1 MNYYDKNQCDRNR
14 SVFHWFLY
22 EIKTP
27 SNRWIRVY
35 IWVTH
40 AKYVYILF
48 TLSIVILSTNSYE
61 FPSFFEYFFLSV
73 FLCKQ
78 FSLFGFA
85 LCTMGI
91 WPHYYWFVTQVLVFF
106 RSVPFTRFAE
116 RNWLNTPL
124 YRFTIE
130 NHEKKTTV
138 TLEYTIQIVY
148 VSTSKYSFVKN
159 KLDIIKI
166 AVNLFPINFFHD
178 ISTEKENIRQT
189 LVDYLAV

>member
-1 MNYYDKNQCDRNR
+1 
-14 SVFHWFLY
+14 
-22 EIKTP
+22 
-27 SNRWIRVY
+27 
-35 IWVTH
+35 
-40 AKYVYILF
+40 
-48 TLSIVILSTNSYE
+48 
-61 FPSFFEYFFLSV
+61 
-73 FLCKQ
+73 
-78 FSLFGFA
+78 
-85 LCTMGI
+85 
-91 WPHYYWFVTQVLVFF
+91 
-106 RSVPFTRFAE
+106 
-116 RNWLNTPL
+116 LNTPL